1 MINNVSIDFIKS
13 RKICL
18 IISICIMAVG
28 LLVNLI
34 FGVEMDVAF
43 KGGTVLKFS
52 YTGQID
58 TAAANTFFTQQLGSN
73 ATTELS
79 NNGSVQLLNVYST
92 QEVTLDQQQATEE
105 AAAKQYAD
113 NQLSLVD
120 ANSLSPTVGSLFFVK
135 CLVATGLA
143 SLFLIVYV
151 ALRFRKIGGLSAAIA
166 AIAALIHD
174 LLIVYFSF
182 VIFRIPLND
191 NFVAVMLT
199 ILGYSLNDT
208 IVIYD
213 RIRENRRHMGEK
225 ADIDEVVNLSLR
237 QSFRRT
243 LNTSITTCI
252 VVLTIVVVA
261 VTQNIESIISFSVP
275 LLFGVISGFYSST
288 FLCSPLWAA
297 WVKHRQTKAKTRA
310 PRKAKA

>member
-1 MINNVSIDFIKS
+1 MINNVKIDFIKS

-18 IISICIMAVG
+18 IISACIMAVG
-28 LLVNLI
+28 LIVNLI
-34 FGVEMDVAF
+34 FGVEMDVSF
-43 KGGTVLKFS
+43 TGGTVLKFS
-52 YTGQID
+52 YTGTID
-58 TAAANTFFTQQLGSN
+58 TSSANGFFSEQLGTSAN
-73 ATTELS
+73 TELS
-79 NNGSVQLLNVYST
+79 NNGSVQLLNVYSPN
-92 QEVTLDQQQATEE
+92 EVSVEQQQAVEK
-105 AAAKQYAD
+105 AAADKFAD
-113 NQLSLVD
+113 NALSLVD
-120 ANSLSPTVGSLFFVK
+120 ANSLSPTVGSLFFIK

-143 SLFLIVYV
+143 SLFLILYV
-151 ALRFRKIGGLSAAIA
+151 ALRFRKIGGISAGIA
-166 AIAALIHD
+166 AVAALVHD

-182 VIFRIPLND
+182 VVFRIPLND

-213 RIRENRRHMGEK
+213 RIRENRRRLGDK
-225 ADIDEVVNLSLR
+225 ADINEIVNLSLR

-288 FLCSPLWAA
+288 FLCSPVWAA
-297 WVKHRQTKAKTRA
+297 WVQHRQKKAGK
-310 PRKAKA
+310 KA